1 MPRIRHLAGAIAA
14 GLLFSTA
21 AAATDFSKVV
31 VIGDSLSD
39 AGNIAKLSGSPT
51 PLRFTTNPGTTTAE
65 NVAAALGLPV
75 TASLSG
81 GTDYAFGGAGLQHN
95 SPGTPVGVPGTPT
108 ARRCTRSGAA
118 PTTSSI

>member
-1 MPRIRHLAGAIAA
+1 M
-14 GLLFSTA
+14 
-21 AAATDFSKVV
+21 

-65 NVAAALGLPV
+65 NVAAALNLPV

-81 GTDYAFGGAGLQHN
+81 GTDYAYGGACARPNGTGFTCVN
-95 SPGTPVGVPGTPT
+95 SPGSFSVCRP
-108 ARRCTRSGAA
+108 
-118 PTTSSI
+118 